1 MGNKLYVGNL
11 PYDTN
16 EDDLTALFAKTGTV
30 STVNVMRDRETGRA
44 RGFGFVTMSTEEEA
58 QKAMNALNGTS
69 MDGRNLTVNIARPR
83 EEGGGGRRFGGD
95 RPSGGGS
102 QRRNRY

>member
-16 EDDLTALFAKTGTV
+16 EDDLTALFAKAGNV

-44 RGFGFVTMSTEEEA
+44 RASSR
-58 QKAMNALNGTS
+58 TS
-69 MDGRNLTVNIARPR
+69 GC
-83 EEGGGGRRFGGD
+83 
-95 RPSGGGS
+95 
-102 QRRNRY
+102 